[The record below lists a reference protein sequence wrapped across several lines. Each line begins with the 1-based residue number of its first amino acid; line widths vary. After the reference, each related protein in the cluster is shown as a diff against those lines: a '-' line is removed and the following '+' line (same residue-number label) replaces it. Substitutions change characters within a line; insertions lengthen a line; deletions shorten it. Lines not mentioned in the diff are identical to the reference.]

1 MIGFLRMTAI
11 GTGIVQANGFP
22 TGRTTSH
29 YAKLSATGQDQRGKK
44 SLCLLPRMGN
54 LKDLSAANATQ
65 GRGQGYSVM
74 LLYVSQVRYYTKGL
88 H

>member
-44 SLCLLPRMGN
+44 SLCLLPRMEN
-54 LKDLSAANATQ
+54 LKDLSATSATQ
-65 GRGQGYSVM
+65 GRGQGYTVM
-74 LLYVSQVRYYTKGL
+74 LLYVSQV
-88 H
+88 